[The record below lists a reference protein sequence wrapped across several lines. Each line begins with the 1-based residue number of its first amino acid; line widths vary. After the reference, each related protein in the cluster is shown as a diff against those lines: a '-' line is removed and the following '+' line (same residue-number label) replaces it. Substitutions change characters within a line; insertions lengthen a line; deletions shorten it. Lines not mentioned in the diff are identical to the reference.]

1 MTMDQKSPT
10 PGNPFLAP
18 HIPAGKENAPLGSG
32 TITRM
37 LGNGGMASVYEI
49 WNKQLEVYRAVK
61 LMHPNCKT
69 EALQRFQ
76 TEIKITAKMHHPN
89 IIEIHGVGEWN
100 GLPYIEMEK
109 AEGMTLESLILERG
123 ALPVEVVLSVGILI
137 TRALDYAHNH
147 EYMLYNNSYH
157 GIIHRD
163 LKPGN
168 VMISRREYVKLMDF
182 GIARPTDASFHT
194 VDGTVLGTLQYLS
207 PEQLEGK
214 PLDIRTDIYSLGA
227 CLYEAACGN
236 YAFPEVN
243 ITRLLS
249 DKAKN
254 HYRPLKDYSRKF
266 PDKLVKIVHQCMHH
280 DRNIR
285 PQSARELGDE
295 LTMLLKK
302 ITINQPEEIIASY
315 MDTDPTRITVVPLHH
330 ISMKSVLSA
339 ILLMC
344 IGIGGILLMIRI
356 NQTHKSSARLKT
368 MEKVIQDTLLTAAAP
383 ALPKPVPEPEKPV
396 IFSVTESS
404 QALQIIAEVE
414 SLKNKTAS
422 IKKSFL
428 DVLYQKH
435 NTRNLE
441 QIMLNELNI
450 GNASK
455 VIQIYDS
462 LPDTAASKATA
473 IIIKIRALQKL
484 KNRNITG
491 FLKKITLAEAEIL
504 LAKAKNAYDQGKTT
518 DAEQFLDLAIGAPR
532 KLISYENL
540 IQEIFYL
547 RALSATS
554 KFDKNPDQ
562 QNWKNALGAWYNIKK
577 ELKSQPSHAYFMT
590 ADKEI
595 ARIGAKFRAAQGKL

>member
-1 MTMDQKSPT
+1 MEQTPPT
-10 PGNPFLAP
+10 SSKNPYLAP
-18 HIPAGKENAPLGSG
+18 HIPVGKENTPLGSG
-32 TITRM
+32 TITRI

-61 LMHPNCKT
+61 LMHPNCNT

-109 AEGMTLESLILERG
+109 AGGMTLESLIIERG
-123 ALPVEVVLSVGILI
+123 ALPVEVAISVGILV

-168 VMISRREYVKLMDF
+168 IMISKLEYVKLMDF

-249 DKAKN
+249 DKIKN
-254 HYRPLKDYSRKF
+254 RYRPLKEYSRKF
-266 PDKLVKIVHQCMHH
+266 PDRFVKIVHQCMHH

-285 PQSARELGDE
+285 PQSAKVLGDE
-295 LTMLLKK
+295 LEILLKK
-302 ITINQPEEIIASY
+302 ITSNRPEEIIASY
-315 MDTDPTRITVVPLHH
+315 MDADPSRITVVPLHH
-330 ISMKSVLSA
+330 ISLRSVISA
-339 ILLMC
+339 ILLIC
-344 IGIGGILLMIRI
+344 IGIAGILLTVQI
-356 NQTHKSSARLKT
+356 NRTKTSSAQKKSLEVVK
-368 MEKVIQDTLLTAAAP
+368 DTTPAATAVTP
-383 ALPKPVPEPEKPV
+383 QREPEKPV

-404 QALQIIAEVE
+404 QALKIIAEVE
-414 SLKNKTAS
+414 SLKNATTT
-422 IKKSFL
+422 KKGFL
-428 DVLYQKH
+428 DILYQKH
-435 NTRNLE
+435 NTRDLL
-441 QIMLNELNI
+441 QIMNSEMDA

-455 VIQIYDS
+455 VVQIYDC
-462 LPDTAASKATA
+462 LPGAVAVRSAA
-473 IIIKIRALQKL
+473 IILKIRALKKL
-484 KNRNITG
+484 KSKILPE
-491 FLKKITLAEAEIL
+491 FLQKISVKEAEIL
-504 LAKAKNAYDQGKTT
+504 LEKAQNAYSLGIVS
-518 DAEQFLDLAIGAPR
+518 DAEEFLDIAEGAPR
-532 KLISYENL
+532 ELISYENL
-540 IQEIFYL
+540 IREIFYL
-547 RALSATS
+547 RALCATS

-562 QNWKNALGAWYNIKK
+562 ENWKNAVGAWYNIKK
-577 ELKSQPSHAYFMT
+577 ELRSKPTHAYYMS

-595 ARIGAKFRAAQGKL
+595 ARIGAKFRAVTR